1 MEESRFTEVID
12 YAIGREEAAARF
24 YRDLQNIAR
33 FGPQREILREFAKM
47 EDNHKRKLQTIREKG
62 PATVRVSDAQEVVR
76 RSSLKETPPSPEM
89 DYQEIL
95 IAAMKREDN
104 SYTLYSELREQTDDP
119 QLQDIFTMLMN
130 EEAKHKSFFE
140 DLYDRDVQPD
150 N

>member
-12 YAIGREEAAARF
+12 YAIGREEEAARF
-24 YRDLQNIAR
+24 YRELQGLAK
-33 FGPQREILREFAKM
+33 FAPQRELLREFAKM
-47 EDNHKRKLQTIREKG
+47 EDNHKRKLQSVRERG
-62 PATVRVSDAQEVVR
+62 PAQVKVSEPPHLNRRDSLRDAV
-76 RSSLKETPPSPEM
+76 LSPDM
-89 DYQEIL
+89 DYQDIL

-104 SYTLYSELREQTDDP
+104 SYTLYSELRGQTDDP
-119 QLQDIFTMLMN
+119 ELQSIFSLLMN